1 MAEVLVQFDTV
12 MRAPDGRWF
21 VPRACGRRAGHVWE
35 GWIEFVPADHSPAVL
50 RTGRETVQ
58 PNRTDLMYWATG
70 LSRIFLDGALS
81 RALAGPVYIERER
94 PLHPYFEG
102 PGPSVVVA
110 DRRPVQ
116 PHPVLDPFETYLQG
130 QDVLVQELG
139 ALDASRLRDIVLAYG
154 FAHRERAE
162 SAGREELR
170 ALILAG
176 VRRPLVE
183 AGTGAAERARAG
195 RVQAG
200 RAAAGD

>member
-35 GWIEFVPADHSPAVL
+35 GWIEFVPADHSPAAI
-50 RTGRETVQ
+50 RTGKETVQ

-70 LSRIFLDGALS
+70 LTRIFLEGALG

-94 PLHPYFEG
+94 PLHPVFEG

-130 QDVLVQELG
+130 GDVLVRELG
-139 ALDASRLRDIVLAYG
+139 ALDVPRLRDIVQAYG
-154 FAHRERAE
+154 FAERGRADA
-162 SAGREELR
+162 AGREELT
-170 ALILAG
+170 ALIMAG
-176 VRRPLVE
+176 VRRPLAPV
-183 AGTGAAERARAG
+183 RAG
-195 RVQAG
+195 AG
-200 RAAAGD
+200 VGVAPEVGGG